1 MTSFAPS
8 RSRRLAAAAS
18 ALTAIAVAVGV
29 LVLVLGTSLPETWW
43 PRTGQAFAADAA
55 DAAGTPADACDLIAG
70 PAKAYCERGRHA
82 TSAAPGQDS
91 GDAAAWTLVPAATA
105 LGALVLWRRAPA
117 GRGRA

>member
-8 RSRRLAAAAS
+8 RSRRLAAVAS

-29 LVLVLGTSLPETWW
+29 LVLVLGASLPETWW
-43 PRTGQAFAADAA
+43 PRTGQAFTA

-91 GDAAAWTLVPAATA
+91 GDAAAWKLVPAAA
-105 LGALVLWRRAPA
+105 GLGALVIWRRAPA

>member
-29 LVLVLGTSLPETWW
+29 LVLVFGASLPETWW
-43 PRTGQAFAADAA
+43 PRTGHAFAADTAR
-55 DAAGTPADACDLIAG
+55 TPADACDLIAG

-82 TSAAPGQDS
+82 TSAAPAQGS
-91 GDAAAWTLVPAATA
+91 GDAAAWKLAPAAA
-105 LGALVLWRRAPA
+105 VLGALVIWRRAPA

>member
-18 ALTAIAVAVGV
+18 ALTVIAVAVGV
-29 LVLVLGTSLPETWW
+29 LVLALGVSLPEAWW

-55 DAAGTPADACDLIAG
+55 KAPADPCDRIAG

-82 TSAAPGQDS
+82 TSAQAG
-91 GDAAAWTLVPAATA
+91 GDAAAWKLLSAATA
-105 LGALVLWRRAPA
+105 IGALVIWRRRAHT
-117 GRGRA
+117 RQGRA

>member
-1 MTSFAPS
+1 MTSFAPR

-29 LVLVLGTSLPETWW
+29 LVLVLGASLPETWW
-43 PRTGQAFAADAA
+43 PRTGHAFAADT
-55 DAAGTPADACDLIAG
+55 AGTPAGACDLIAG

-82 TSAAPGQDS
+82 TSAAPAQGS
-91 GDAAAWTLVPAATA
+91 SAAAWKLVPAAA
-105 LGALVLWRRAPA
+105 VLGALVIWRRAPA